1 MPFPTSPLSGENVLR
16 DVHDPENQ
24 HLRVG
29 AEITAIVENVTV
41 EVDLQNTQDS
51 VAIGTSS
58 QLFTGTTVGPK
69 TGLDVNIINGS
80 VVVEATDLDI
90 RDLSFSSDKVD
101 VSGSTVILD
110 ASSLSALESVSINNP
125 SGVGAVNIQ
134 DGGNSITVDA
144 TDLDIRDLSFSTDKV
159 DVSGST
165 INAILSDEPIRVS
178 GTINGTPIGTEYT
191 FVNNLRLQILATHD
205 RNQDITYADFG
216 TVNQRVTQIDYTS
229 ATFPGVTARKTLIY
243 TLVGNKYRRD
253 NIIWSII

>member
-80 VVVEATDLDI
+80 VVVE
-90 RDLSFSSDKVD
+90 
-101 VSGSTVILD
+101 
-110 ASSLSALESVSINNP
+110 
-125 SGVGAVNIQ
+125 
-134 DGGNSITVDA
+134 A